1 MKFLDNID
9 YYFKRADI
17 KLKASKNLYDL
28 GNYYDS
34 VSMSYYVMFLV
45 SKALLLKKGIEVKKH
60 QGAID
65 LFAKEYVNN
74 ENFSLDLFKSFVKAK
89 TLREDSDY
97 GFEPEI
103 DENVDLKQIEI
114 IKLLLINGFEIMLN
128 KTIRVSEEVHDSLS
142 ALATKN
148 NTFNDVIKKLIDIY
162 EEFSDEQADFYNQE
176 IERIENGIFENVN
189 KITLS
194 ELEARVSQL
203 EKEINNE
210 L

>member
-1 MKFLDNID
+1 MKAN
-9 YYFKRADI
+9 
-17 KLKASKNLYDL
+17 KNLYDL

-74 ENFSLDLFKSFVKAK
+74 ENFSLDLFKSFAKAK

-114 IKLLLINGFEIMLN
+114 AEQSMDGAN
-128 KTIRVSEEVHDSLS
+128 KF
-142 ALATKN
+142 K
-148 NTFNDVIKKLIDIY
+148 
-162 EEFSDEQADFYNQE
+162 
-176 IERIENGIFENVN
+176 
-189 KITLS
+189 
-194 ELEARVSQL
+194 
-203 EKEINNE
+203 
-210 L
+210 